1 MSKLSEKEFAHIVRT
16 APEGA
21 SEDDVMEAARRL
33 EASQPKERKGLL
45 ARVWEWVN
53 KPTIDL
59 PDIDLSTNT
68 GIVGVDAMSRVPGLA
83 GSLVEGLS
91 SPIGLASA
99 VLSGGASLAGRAGLL
114 GISRGA
120 RIAEAALSAPYA
132 ATGAY
137 HAAEGIREG
146 DLGKAAAG
154 AIEGGLGAYGARS
167 AMTHAFPV
175 DKVAKAYAKKAGIQ
189 QPEPQFAEK
198 WDQGFASRVA
208 DAYDEMPHAPNDPRV
223 KSAYDA
229 MGREVSDQFEFVTQ
243 QAGVKMEPWTQPG
256 QPYANSAEM
265 MADVRKNNRLYY
277 FPSEAGYG
285 QGQAQAI
292 GEFPLLQ
299 PGRSG
304 QPVNDEFRAIH
315 DYFGHARRGHQFG
328 PLGEENAYRE
338 HASLFSNEAIPALT
352 TETRGQNSWVNA
364 GKHLRRP
371 DGSLPK
377 RGDPDFIKPQ
387 DRPFAEQKAGI
398 LPKQFQGDPA
408 LDSVLNSGQPY
419 GILSAANPGTKLDE
433 ATNAA
438 RHQEMMQDLRS
449 LGYNPVEQK
458 GVYGG
463 APEPSFLV
471 PGMTPEHAKL
481 LGSKYGQE
489 AVISA
494 QGWHRLADD
503 ATFPRTSQ
511 VFDQGRTDYYSE
523 VNLPQGQTT
532 KYSLDFPPEAY
543 DAPRTSAVP
552 TGRVGAG
559 QMGES
564 SPPATPFEGYSEAS
578 GARTEAPSLPAAA
591 GPSAGNTRG
600 PVETTSAQASS
611 ASSFNGSTALAVAS
625 PAAAMGVPD
634 DPESNWDE
642 ALRIG
647 LAGAGVAGLGMAARR
662 FSPRLQKQIDDYH
675 DQVVAGMKARGIEK
689 PMESH
694 ASQVQTLVR
703 KFIRSKGK
711 TPGEGEDL
719 IHGYETI
726 ALPVHKDVD
735 FDQKKPIGALLK
747 KGKSGGVELS
757 DWSNRR
763 MELAYEEG
771 NVPDMW
777 GDSRW
782 LYHATNGDPEAAVVF
797 TRLLGTFSPGQK
809 THANTVN
816 AVEAFIRSMQGEETE
831 SILASLS
838 HGHPRPQVLPDN
850 MNRAIQG
857 GRIFQEKAESLAGAE
872 LGIHDRI
879 PIDMWLLRALGAN
892 TDTTPA
898 KNTYKLIA
906 EGIARAAEKRNESPF
921 AYMAKVWMGMQ
932 KIAGAPTPSFSE
944 SLASMRLPGHLTD
957 STVQRQVQ
965 DNIYEHIDRAFSYA
979 GGPEP
984 RDMGKAKD
992 GRVKQ
997 WYPDQSLSPIATNPR
1012 LGYEQWLETVQANF
1026 RAGID
1031 RGDVLGKVQQPLKE
1045 RPMTLEQLKA
1055 KERKRRSG

>member
-419 GILSAANPGTKLDE
+419 GILSAGNPMGQVLDE
-433 ATNAA
+433 AANAS
-438 RHQEMMQDLRS
+438 RHQNLLADIRAMGLE
-449 LGYNPVEQK
+449 PIEQK
-458 GVYGG
+458 GVFGG
-463 APEPSFLV
+463 NPEPSVLV
-471 PGMTPEHAKL
+471 PGMSPDQAKE
-481 LGSKYGQE
+481 LGRKYGQE
-489 AVISA
+489 AVISQA
-494 QGWHRLADD
+494 GWHRMGDD
-503 ATFPRTSQ
+503 ATFPRQGSG
-511 VFDQGRTDYYSE
+511 FDQRSTDYYSE
-523 VNLPQGQTT
+523 VQLPAGQTT
-532 KYSLDFPPEAY
+532 KYQLEYPPAAF
-543 DAPRTSAVP
+543 DSPAPSVDP
-552 TGRVGAG
+552 TGSMPDGRTDVAFP
-559 QMGES
+559 S
-564 SPPATPFEGYSEAS
+564 SYANTAMSVA
-578 GARTEAPSLPAAA
+578 APAAA
-591 GPSAGNTRG
+591 VGI
-600 PVETTSAQASS
+600 
-611 ASSFNGSTALAVAS
+611 
-625 PAAAMGVPD
+625 PD

-642 ALRIG
+642 GARALL
-647 LAGAGVAGLGMAARR
+647 LALGGGALAQTQIKALGPMLPKSVGSLARA
-662 FSPRLQKQIDDYH
+662 LQKTKDGYVLKP
-675 DQVVAGMKARGIEK
+675 QVVERLK
-689 PMESH
+689 S
-694 ASQVQTLVR
+694 L
-703 KFIRSKGK
+703 
-711 TPGEGEDL
+711 
-719 IHGYETI
+719 YETGRN
-726 ALPVHKDVD
+726 LPK
-735 FDQKKPIGALLK
+735 QSNWEGANEELLK
-747 KGKSGGVELS
+747 AFDG
-757 DWSNRR
+757 DQQMMRR
-763 MELAYEEG
+763 WGLLWGATSP
-771 NVPDMW
+771 NTSVP
-777 GDSRW
+777 R
-782 LYHATNGDPEAAVVF
+782 
-797 TRLLGTFSPGQK
+797 
-809 THANTVN
+809 NT
-816 AVEAFIRSMQGEETE
+816 Q
-831 SILASLS
+831 
-838 HGHPRPQVLPDN
+838 
-850 MNRAIQG
+850 
-857 GRIFQEKAESLAGAE
+857 ESLAAQMFSLENPGKLMDVPTAQTLEPSKITMAPSKVPNINLALQGKQLGSPKVDRMGRFMTGEDGA
-872 LGIHDRI
+872 LPLDVHALWG
-879 PIDMWLLRALGAN
+879 LGAKSEKFDMEESALRQMM
-892 TDTTPA
+892 TKREGLPLRGSLSTEDIYSRVESA
-898 KNTYKLIA
+898 MRKALAEEIA
-906 EGIARAAEKRNESPF
+906 PGQAVNPTFATLWEGIRS
-921 AYMAKVWMGMQ
+921 AKGLKPQGGPVDILRKKGLLE
-932 KIAGAPTPSFSE
+932 AGAMLDPK
-944 SLASMRLPGHLTD
+944 RLREVLKT
-957 STVQRQVQ
+957 
-965 DNIYEHIDRAFSYA
+965 A
-979 GGPEP
+979 G
-984 RDMGKAKD
+984 
-992 GRVKQ
+992 
-997 WYPDQSLSPIATNPR
+997 WT
-1012 LGYEQWLETVQANF
+1012 
-1026 RAGID
+1026 AGAI
-1031 RGDVLGKVQQPLKE
+1031 GMV
-1045 RPMTLEQLKA
+1045 LKA
-1055 KERKRRSG
+1055 MSTEPKPES